1 MQLCGRVFALALG
14 LTAGVT
20 AALSAGT
27 ATAADK
33 VSFGTNWLAQ
43 AEHGGYYQAVADGTY
58 AKAGLD
64 VTIVMGGPE
73 AANRA
78 RLVAGQIDFFMGG
91 TLDAFDSVKEGVPV
105 INVAAIFQKDPQVL
119 MAHPDQGIETIG
131 DLAKLDTLFLSGEGY
146 DTYFRW
152 LKSAY
157 PGFRDEQYKPYTFN
171 PAPFIAD
178 PKSGQ
183 QGYLTS
189 EPRDIEK
196 QAGWKPKVF
205 LLADNGYTA
214 YSTTIAAQQAMVD
227 HNPDLVQR
235 FVDASITGW
244 YNYLYGDNSAAN
256 ALIKKDNPEMTD
268 EQLAYGREQLKAAHI
283 VVAGEAETQGIG
295 CMTANRYQSFYDS
308 MVKAGVL
315 EAGLDVS
322 KAFTTRFV
330 CKGVGL
336 DLYKK
341 LAGG

>member
-1 MQLCGRVFALALG
+1 MQLFGRVLALALG
-14 LTAGVT
+14 LIAGIGT
-20 AALSAGT
+20 AA
-27 ATAADK
+27 AADK

-58 AKAGLD
+58 AKFGLD
-64 VTIVMGGPE
+64 VTIVMGGPQ

-105 INVAAIFQKDPQVL
+105 INIAAIFQKDPQVL
-119 MAHPDQGIETIG
+119 MAHPDQGIETIA

-146 DTYFRW
+146 DTYYRW

-205 LLADNGYTA
+205 LLADNGYEA
-214 YSTTIAAQQAMVD
+214 YSTTIAAQQAMID
-227 HNPDLVQR
+227 QNPDLVQR
-235 FVDASITGW
+235 FVDASIIGW
-244 YNYLYGDNSAAN
+244 YSYLYGDNSAAN

-268 EQLAYGREQLKAAHI
+268 EQLAYGVEQLKAQHI
-283 VVAGEAETQGIG
+283 VIAGEAETKGIG
-295 CMTANRYQSFYDS
+295 CMSGDRYQRFYDS

-315 EAGLDVS
+315 DAGLDVS
-322 KAFTTRFV
+322 KAFTNRFV
-330 CKGVGL
+330 CKGIGL

>member
-1 MQLCGRVFALALG
+1 MQLFGRVLALALG
-14 LTAGVT
+14 LTAGM
-20 AALSAGT
+20 AAGAAS
-27 ATAADK
+27 AADK

-58 AKAGLD
+58 AKYGLD
-64 VTIVMGGPE
+64 VTIVMGGPQ

-105 INVAAIFQKDPQVL
+105 INIAAIFQKDPQVL
-119 MAHPDQGIETIG
+119 MAHPDQGIETIA

-146 DTYFRW
+146 DTYYRW

-205 LLADNGYTA
+205 LLADNGYEA
-214 YSTTIAAQQAMVD
+214 YSTTIAAQQAMID
-227 HNPDLVQR
+227 RNPDLVQR
-235 FVDASITGW
+235 FVDASIIGW
-244 YNYLYGDNSAAN
+244 YTYLYGDNSAAN

-268 EQLAYGREQLKAAHI
+268 EQLAYGLEQLKAQHI
-283 VVAGEAETQGIG
+283 IIADEAETQGIG
-295 CMTANRYQSFYDS
+295 CMSGDRYQRFYDS

-315 EAGLDVS
+315 DAGLDVS
-322 KAFTTRFV
+322 KAFTNRFV

-336 DLYKK
+336 DVYKK

>member
-1 MQLCGRVFALALG
+1 MQLLGRVLALALG
-14 LTAGVT
+14 LMAGI
-20 AALSAGT
+20 GT
-27 ATAADK
+27 ASAADK

-58 AKAGLD
+58 AKYGLD
-64 VTIVMGGPE
+64 VTIVMGGPQ

-105 INVAAIFQKDPQVL
+105 INIAAIFQKDPQVL
-119 MAHPDQGIETIG
+119 MAHPDQGIETIA

-146 DTYFRW
+146 DTYYRW

-189 EPRDIEK
+189 EPREIEK
-196 QAGWKPKVF
+196 QTGWKPKVF
-205 LLADNGYTA
+205 LLADNGYEA

-227 HNPDLVQR
+227 QKPDLVQR
-235 FVDASITGW
+235 FVDASIIGW
-244 YNYLYGDNSAAN
+244 YTYLYGDNSAAN

-268 EQLAYGREQLKAAHI
+268 EQLAYGREELKAEHI
-283 VVAGEAETQGIG
+283 VIAGEAETKGIG
-295 CMTANRYQSFYDS
+295 CMSGDRYQRFYDS

-315 EAGLDVS
+315 DAGLDVS
-322 KAFTTRFV
+322 KAFTNRFV

-336 DLYKK
+336 DLYKT

>member
-1 MQLCGRVFALALG
+1 MQLFGRVLALAFG
-14 LTAGVT
+14 LTAGLAAG
-20 AALSAGT
+20 AAL
-27 ATAADK
+27 AADK

-43 AEHGGYYQAVADGTY
+43 AEHGGFYQAVADGTY
-58 AKAGLD
+58 AKFGLE
-64 VTIVMGGPE
+64 VSIVMGGPQ

-91 TLDAFDSVKEGVPV
+91 MLDAFDSVKEGVPV
-105 INVAAIFQKDPQVL
+105 INVGAIFQKDPQIL

-189 EPRDIEK
+189 EPRDVEK

-205 LLADNGYTA
+205 LLADNGYEA
-214 YSTTIAAQQAMVD
+214 YSTTIAAQQSLVD
-227 HNPDLVQR
+227 QNPDLVQR
-235 FVDASITGW
+235 FVDASIIGW

-268 EQLAYGREQLKAAHI
+268 EQLAYGLEQLKAQHI
-283 VVAGEAETQGIG
+283 VIAGEAETQGIG
-295 CMTANRYQSFYDS
+295 CQSAERYQRFYDT
-308 MVKAGVL
+308 MIKAGVL
-315 EAGLDVS
+315 DAGLDVN
-322 KAFTTRFV
+322 KAFTNRFV

>member
-1 MQLCGRVFALALG
+1 MQLFGRVLALALG
-14 LTAGVT
+14 LTAGL
-20 AALSAGT
+20 AAGT
-27 ATAADK
+27 AAAADK

-58 AKAGLD
+58 AKFGLD
-64 VTIVMGGPE
+64 VTIVMGGPQ

-119 MAHPDQGIETIG
+119 MAHPDQGIETIA

-146 DTYFRW
+146 DTYYRW

-189 EPRDIEK
+189 EPREIEK

-205 LLADNGYTA
+205 LLADNGYEA
-214 YSTTIAAQQAMVD
+214 YSTTIAAQQMMID
-227 HNPDLVQR
+227 QNPDLVQR
-235 FVDASITGW
+235 FVDASIIGW
-244 YNYLYGDNSAAN
+244 YNYLYGDNAAAN

-268 EQLAYGREQLKAAHI
+268 EQLAYGLEQLKAQHI
-283 VVAGEAETQGIG
+283 VIADEAEAKGIG
-295 CMTANRYQSFYDS
+295 CMSGDRYQRFYDS

-315 EAGLDVS
+315 DAGLDVG

-336 DLYKK
+336 DVYKT

>member
-1 MQLCGRVFALALG
+1 MQLFGRILALAFG
-14 LTAGVT
+14 LTAGLAAG
-20 AALSAGT
+20 AAL
-27 ATAADK
+27 AADK

-43 AEHGGYYQAVADGTY
+43 AEHGGFYQAVADGTY
-58 AKAGLD
+58 AKFGLE
-64 VTIVMGGPE
+64 VSIVMGGPQ

-91 TLDAFDSVKEGVPV
+91 MLDAFDSVKEGVPV
-105 INVAAIFQKDPQVL
+105 INVGAIFQKDPQIL

-189 EPRDIEK
+189 EPRDVEK

-205 LLADNGYTA
+205 LLADNGYEA
-214 YSTTIAAQQAMVD
+214 YSTTIAAQQSLVD
-227 HNPDLVQR
+227 QNPDLVQR
-235 FVDASITGW
+235 FVDASIIGW

-268 EQLAYGREQLKAAHI
+268 EQLAYGLEQLKAQHI
-283 VVAGEAETQGIG
+283 VIAGEAETQGIG
-295 CMTANRYQSFYDS
+295 CQSAERYQRFYDT

-315 EAGLDVS
+315 DAGLDVN
-322 KAFTTRFV
+322 KAFTNRFV
-330 CKGVGL
+330 CKGIGL

>member
-1 MQLCGRVFALALG
+1 MQLLGRVLALALG
-14 LTAGVT
+14 LMAGI
-20 AALSAGT
+20 GT
-27 ATAADK
+27 ASAADK

-58 AKAGLD
+58 AKFGLD
-64 VTIVMGGPE
+64 VTIVMGGPQ

-105 INVAAIFQKDPQVL
+105 INIAAIFQKDPQVL
-119 MAHPDQGIETIG
+119 MAHPDQGIETIA

-146 DTYFRW
+146 DTYYRW

-189 EPRDIEK
+189 EPREIEK
-196 QAGWKPKVF
+196 QTGWKPKVF
-205 LLADNGYTA
+205 LLADNGYEA

-227 HNPDLVQR
+227 QKPDLVQR
-235 FVDASITGW
+235 FVDASIIGW
-244 YNYLYGDNSAAN
+244 YTYLYGDNSAAN

-268 EQLAYGREQLKAAHI
+268 EQLAYGREELKAEHI
-283 VVAGEAETQGIG
+283 VIAGEAETKGIG
-295 CMTANRYQSFYDS
+295 CMSGDRYQRFYDS

-315 EAGLDVS
+315 DAGLDVS
-322 KAFTTRFV
+322 KAFTNRFV

-336 DLYKK
+336 DLYKT